1 MFPVWRGKLSGLPF
15 LIAKKQVA
23 EVKEKES
30 RSKGGF
36 GRKKGKAAKNS
47 LELQVWQEKRKSCQ
61 E

>member
-1 MFPVWRGKLSGLPF
+1 VKGKLSGLPF

-30 RSKGGF
+30 RSKVG
-36 GRKKGKAAKNS
+36 
-47 LELQVWQEKRKSCQ
+47 VWQEKRKSCQ